1 MPLDH
6 AATTTRTTS
15 VHIAIACGGTAG
27 HVYPGL
33 AVASA
38 WQRMAPGTDIFFIGT
53 ADGFEARLVPQHGH
67 RLVTVPAAPYA
78 RTGAA
83 GKARAVAA
91 TVEGVLA
98 ARRLLRS
105 AGVDLVLGLGGYASL
120 PAMLAAWT
128 LGVPTL
134 LHEANAVA
142 GRANRVAG
150 RVADGVLLAF
160 ESAAAEFPSPG
171 VLTGVPVR
179 EEIVRVGAA
188 PHPLRAG
195 DVRRVLVAGGSGG
208 SPFLDARVPD
218 LLSRVGA
225 RGPRIT
231 VRHQVGVG
239 NVATARAA
247 YAAVGIP
254 ADVVAY
260 VDDMAAAYAWA
271 DFVVTCAGAVTLAEL
286 AVAGVPALVV
296 PLARAA
302 FDHQTANA
310 RAFAAVTAMPWSSE
324 ADWDPAPLAERV
336 ASVLGSEDA
345 WLEASATIR
354 RAGRDDAAEAVVRA
368 CLAHVR
374 NGAGADTRGL

>member
-83 GKARAVAA
+83 GKARAVAT

-128 LGVPTL
+128 LGIPTL

-150 RVADGVLLAF
+150 RRVITGGTR
-160 ESAAAEFPSPG
+160 SAEMLCS
-171 VLTGVPVR
+171 TK
-179 EEIVRVGAA
+179 
-188 PHPLRAG
+188 
-195 DVRRVLVAGGSGG
+195 
-208 SPFLDARVPD
+208 
-218 LLSRVGA
+218 
-225 RGPRIT
+225 
-231 VRHQVGVG
+231 
-239 NVATARAA
+239 
-247 YAAVGIP
+247 
-254 ADVVAY
+254 
-260 VDDMAAAYAWA
+260 
-271 DFVVTCAGAVTLAEL
+271 
-286 AVAGVPALVV
+286 
-296 PLARAA
+296 
-302 FDHQTANA
+302 
-310 RAFAAVTAMPWSSE
+310 
-324 ADWDPAPLAERV
+324 
-336 ASVLGSEDA
+336 
-345 WLEASATIR
+345 
-354 RAGRDDAAEAVVRA
+354 
-368 CLAHVR
+368 
-374 NGAGADTRGL
+374 